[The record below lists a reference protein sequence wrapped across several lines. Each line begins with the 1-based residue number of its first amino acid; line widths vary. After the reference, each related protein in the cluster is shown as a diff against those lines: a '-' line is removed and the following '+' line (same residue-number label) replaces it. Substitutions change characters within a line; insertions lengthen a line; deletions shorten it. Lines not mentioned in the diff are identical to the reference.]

1 MLQKKFLN
9 FATFNLASNIIL
21 CGLMVYFLFLSIF
34 HCDMFGNINN
44 SMKDNKFYPKQ
55 MQKNSSYKK
64 TPIKWQSGL
73 FVKADGGVIF
83 NLICRCRHLKVQETA
98 LVLISSLVSR

>member
-1 MLQKKFLN
+1 MWPN
-9 FATFNLASNIIL
+9 
-21 CGLMVYFLFLSIF
+21 GLFFISVYLP

-55 MQKNSSYKK
+55 MKKNSSYKK

-73 FVKADGGVIF
+73 FVKADGGVIV